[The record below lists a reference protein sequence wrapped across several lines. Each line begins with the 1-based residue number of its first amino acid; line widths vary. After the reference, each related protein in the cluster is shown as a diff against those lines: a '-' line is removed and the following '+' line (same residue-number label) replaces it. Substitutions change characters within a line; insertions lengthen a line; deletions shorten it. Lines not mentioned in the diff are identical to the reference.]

1 MKGNRQLILSSQ
13 DDEICILGSVH
24 HVLKTKRLKSS
35 DIQVLPYLKK
45 RNVRI
50 VRLFKACAFAVAHM
64 VILTSRICHCS
75 GRTVKDA
82 EFVR

>member
-45 RNVRI
+45 RNVQPRP
-50 VRLFKACAFAVAHM
+50 FKEKNKAGYTGQDGAPG
-64 VILTSRICHCS
+64 VIDSQTYP
-75 GRTVKDA
+75 
-82 EFVR
+82 

>member
-45 RNVRI
+45 RNPRAW
-50 VRLFKACAFAVAHM
+50 L
-64 VILTSRICHCS
+64 ILATSYQ
-75 GRTVKDA
+75 
-82 EFVR
+82 